1 MALQQVQS
9 RLEKLETASTNV
21 TRWNAE
27 QRPPRRVSD
36 RTRDQVGR
44 CKQPGHYARGC
55 ASRRNQGDNDIEQN
69 APVTSINNITSYF
82 VCARVLGAPVAFLV
96 DTGAGVS
103 LLNGSIWDKCKS
115 SEIKLEPGVYQNL
128 VGVDGHPI
136 RVRGS
141 VTVPVSIAGRSFQ
154 QQFII
159 ADHITAEGILG
170 VDFMERNNCV
180 VDLAKRQMTVEKCI
194 AIPLA
199 SNAPCYNMNATASN
213 VFIKETCTI
222 PPESE
227 VEVMVQISSG
237 SGTYL
242 VEGNQLKQSGVLV
255 ARAIVTPK
263 NNTVPIR
270 IANTSALPVTVF
282 KGMKIGRVELI
293 DHEEVSI
300 NAVETSSLNETPQW
314 PHDGLQLSLPEE
326 LTEVQRD
333 KFAALLSLYS
343 DVVAIND
350 KQLGRTDIL
359 SHKIDTGDATP
370 IRQQARRV
378 PLPQREKVK
387 ELLKDMMKK
396 EVISPSKSPW
406 ASPVV
411 LVTKKDGSTRF
422 CIDYRKVN
430 DVTRKDAYPIP
441 RVDDTLDTLAGSTW
455 FSMLDLKNGYWQVE
469 VAEEHREKTAFCTQ
483 EGLFEFNVIP
493 FGLCNSPAT
502 FQRLMNAVLAGLQ
515 WTSCLV
521 YIDDIIVVGSTF
533 DQHLSN
539 LQKVFERLKQ
549 AGLKLQPQKCHF
561 FQRQVQFLGHV
572 ISQDGISPDPEK
584 TSKVAQ
590 WPVPT
595 LTVEVQQFLGLANY
609 YRRFVKDFASKAKPL
624 HQLTVKKLPFIWTAD
639 CQKSF
644 DNLKQ
649 CLTTAPILAMPIWS
663 KPFIIDTDACDS
675 GIGAVLSQI
684 DENGM
689 EHVVCYASR
698 ILTKAERNYCVTRKE
713 LLAVVTFLQ
722 YFRQYLLGRSFTL
735 RIDHG
740 ALAWLQNF
748 RNPEGQLARWLEKLQ
763 EYQFTIIHR
772 PGRKHSNADALS
784 RLPCRQ
790 CGKNSHYDDASI
802 GALVSKDTVCGYS
815 IQDLRNMQLADGC
828 IGQLLIAKEQDKQ
841 PSLNFAKTR
850 PVAYRRLFQQWDQ
863 LIISNGVCRKL
874 G

>member
-1 MALQQVQS
+1 MTEEGEGPAPRPSRPLVLPEIFSGEGNFDDWVSHFESVAAVNKWTDEDKILWLRVRLTGKAHVAYTRLGNEVQQSYSRSKAELRDRFEPSSKKELYKVQFECRKKSNTENWADFADDLLVLVDKAFPDLQIEAKEQLALSRFFDQLESPQISFAVKQRKPRSVREAVSATMEFESYLPKEAVRQVKQQPAATTVSNEQGIQREILVALQQVQS
-9 RLEKLETASTNV
+9 RLEKLETASTNA
-21 TRWNAE
+21 TQWKAE
-27 QRPPRRVSD
+27 QRPPRQVSD
-36 RTRDQVGR
+36 RARDQVVICRR

-55 ASRRNQGDNDIEQN
+55 AFRRNQGDNDIEQN

-82 VCARVLGAPVAFLV
+82 VCARVLGAPVSFLV

-103 LLNGSIWDKCKS
+103 LLSVSIWDKCES
-115 SEIKLEPGVYQNL
+115 SEIKLEPGMYQNL

-141 VTVPVSIAGRSFQ
+141 VTIPVSIAGRSFQ

-170 VDFMERNNCV
+170 IDFMERNNCV

-194 AIPLA
+194 TVPLA
-199 SNAPCYNMNATASN
+199 SNAPCCNMNAMVNN
-213 VFIKETCTI
+213 VVIKETTI
-222 PPESE
+222 IPAESE
-227 VEVMVQISSG
+227 VEMMVQLSSG

-242 VEGNQLKQSGVLV
+242 MEGNQLKLNGVLV

-263 NNTVPIR
+263 DNAVPMR

-282 KGMKIGRVELI
+282 KGMKIGKAELI
-293 DHEEVSI
+293 EEVNI
-300 NAVETSSLNETPQW
+300 NAIETSSLNETPQW
-314 PHDGLQLSLPEE
+314 PNQDGDGLQLSLPEE

-333 KFAALLSLYS
+333 KFVALLSQYS
-343 DVVAIND
+343 DVVATNNEE
-350 KQLGRTDIL
+350 LGRTSIL

-378 PLPQREKVK
+378 PLPHREKVQ
-387 ELLKDMMKK
+387 ELLKDMMEKK
-396 EVISPSKSPW
+396 VISPSKSPW

-430 DVTRKDAYPIP
+430 EVTRKDAYPIP

-455 FSMLDLKNGYWQVE
+455 FSTLDLKSGYWQVE

-483 EGLFEFNVIP
+483 EGLFEFNVMP
-493 FGLCNSPAT
+493 FGLCNAPAT

-533 DQHLSN
+533 DLHLCN

-561 FQRQVQFLGHV
+561 FQRQVQFLGHI

-595 LTVEVQQFLGLANY
+595 SAVEVHATISGP
-609 YRRFVKDFASKAKPL
+609 SK
-624 HQLTVKKLPFIWTAD
+624 
-639 CQKSF
+639 
-644 DNLKQ
+644 
-649 CLTTAPILAMPIWS
+649 
-663 KPFIIDTDACDS
+663 
-675 GIGAVLSQI
+675 
-684 DENGM
+684 
-689 EHVVCYASR
+689 
-698 ILTKAERNYCVTRKE
+698 
-713 LLAVVTFLQ
+713 LL
-722 YFRQYLLGRSFTL
+722 
-735 RIDHG
+735 
-740 ALAWLQNF
+740 
-748 RNPEGQLARWLEKLQ
+748 
-763 EYQFTIIHR
+763 
-772 PGRKHSNADALS
+772 
-784 RLPCRQ
+784 
-790 CGKNSHYDDASI
+790 
-802 GALVSKDTVCGYS
+802 
-815 IQDLRNMQLADGC
+815 
-828 IGQLLIAKEQDKQ
+828 
-841 PSLNFAKTR
+841 
-850 PVAYRRLFQQWDQ
+850 
-863 LIISNGVCRKL
+863 
-874 G
+874 